1 MIFIKISCKN
11 WRKLILWAY
20 NITICMDFDKIKKS
34 FSDAIDLTL
43 EKAKNLGNKTLEFA
57 GDTLSQ
63 TSLFVQNEDDYLE
76 KLKKKRL
83 VVIAFDENS
92 QIEKDLMLNLAVWQS
107 KAFVDIATLKYLNR
121 EKSEKIIQDF
131 GYVLPLEMRIFFQG
145 EEVARFYDFAEIEA
159 WWNADKR
166 DYFEKK
172 SEENISENNENISE
186 NIISETKKEPSSED
200 PLAF

>member
-1 MIFIKISCKN
+1 
-11 WRKLILWAY
+11 
-20 NITICMDFDKIKKS
+20 MDFDKIKKS

-92 QIEKDLMLNLAVWQS
+92 QIEKDLMLNLA
-107 KAFVDIATLKYLNR
+107 L
-121 EKSEKIIQDF
+121 
-131 GYVLPLEMRIFFQG
+131 
-145 EEVARFYDFAEIEA
+145 
-159 WWNADKR
+159 
-166 DYFEKK
+166 
-172 SEENISENNENISE
+172 
-186 NIISETKKEPSSED
+186 
-200 PLAF
+200 

>member
-1 MIFIKISCKN
+1 
-11 WRKLILWAY
+11 
-20 NITICMDFDKIKKS
+20 MDFDKIKKS

-131 GYVLPLEMRIFFQG
+131 GYILPLEMRIFFQG

-186 NIISETKKEPSSED
+186 NNENISENNENISENIISDTKKEPSSED

>member
-1 MIFIKISCKN
+1 
-11 WRKLILWAY
+11 
-20 NITICMDFDKIKKS
+20 MDFDKIKKS

-145 EEVARFYDFAEIEA
+145 EEVARFYDFAEIES

-172 SEENISENNENISE
+172 SEENISENNENISENNENISE

>member
-1 MIFIKISCKN
+1 M
-11 WRKLILWAY
+11 
-20 NITICMDFDKIKKS
+20 
-34 FSDAIDLTL
+34 
-43 EKAKNLGNKTLEFA
+43 
-57 GDTLSQ
+57 
-63 TSLFVQNEDDYLE
+63 
-76 KLKKKRL
+76 
-83 VVIAFDENS
+83 VIAFDENS

-131 GYVLPLEMRIFFQG
+131 GYILPLEMRIFFQG

-186 NIISETKKEPSSED
+186 NIISDTKKEPSSED

>member
-1 MIFIKISCKN
+1 
-11 WRKLILWAY
+11 
-20 NITICMDFDKIKKS
+20 MDFDKIKKS

-63 TSLFVQNEDDYLE
+63 TSLFLQNEDDYLE

-131 GYVLPLEMRIFFQG
+131 GYILPLEMRIFFQG

-186 NIISETKKEPSSED
+186 NIISETKKEPSSEG